1 MDLSNKPEIFF
12 EKFDAKDFFEKSFY
26 MNTES
31 KSEVIYHINPQ
42 AFSSRDSASVF
53 TNSTSKHE
61 DNSNTFLQTI
71 TPNPYNTSSAIFD
84 SPLPPVP
91 TLDSLKA
98 KSILDDSQ
106 KQFFK
111 FNYSGV
117 FTYRFLYN
125 TRTSFPWMWGLLGS
139 LLGAVVL
146 MLIVAGYICSTF
158 KKKTEFLKINKKAAQ
173 NLDSGSEPEEE
184 NEPLGEIQGNLW
196 LLVSH
201 TCNKMIILD

>member
-1 MDLSNKPEIFF
+1 MTIPPHLISITYKPDTFF
-12 EKFDAKDFFEKSFY
+12 EQFDPKDFFEKSFY
-26 MNTES
+26 MNNES

-42 AFSSRDSASVF
+42 AFSSRDSTSVF
-53 TNSTSKHE
+53 TNSSSKHE

-71 TPNPYNTSSAIFD
+71 TPNPYNTATAIFQ
-84 SPLPPVP
+84 SPLPFLP

-98 KSILDDSQ
+98 KSALDDSQ

-125 TRTSFPWMWGLLGS
+125 TRTSFPLMWGLLGS
-139 LLGAVVL
+139 LLGAMVL

-173 NLDSGSEPEEE
+173 NLDSESEPEEE
-184 NEPLGEIQGNLW
+184 NQPLGEIQG
-196 LLVSH
+196 H
-201 TCNKMIILD
+201 F